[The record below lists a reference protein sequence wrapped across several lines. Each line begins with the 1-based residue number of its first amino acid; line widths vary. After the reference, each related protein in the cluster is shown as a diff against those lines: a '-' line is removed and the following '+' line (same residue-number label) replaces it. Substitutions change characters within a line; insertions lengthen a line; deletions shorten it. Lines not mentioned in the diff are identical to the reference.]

1 MIGDFYEGSDL
12 KLKIELEGMEFNQ
25 ASDYYKID
33 LYNNDKK
40 LTYTRDDIRDDGEG
54 NYYLPIPYNQIESGS
69 LIIVITAEVDD
80 VDFPNGKRREVLKP
94 INVCTIRKVAR

>member
-12 KLKIELEGMEFNQ
+12 KLKIELSGMEFDQSRDN
-25 ASDYYKID
+25 YTID

-40 LTYTRDDIRDDGEG
+40 LTFTKQSMKHDGDG
-54 NYYLPIPYNQIESGS
+54 NYYLPIPYDQIESGS

-80 VDFPNGKRREVLKP
+80 TDFPNGKRREVLKP
-94 INVCTIRKVAR
+94 INVCTIKKVAR